1 MIIVKVWGGLGN
13 QMFDYA
19 LYRQLEEKYRG
30 EIEVKLDISFF
41 DYYDAHYGYEL
52 ERVFSLKPVYAT
64 REECEKLANIK
75 LDMWNR
81 FKRKYICQKPTQIVP
96 APEQATCFVPEILEL
111 SEGYLQGY
119 WQSELYF
126 KNIENEIR
134 KDFRFCNPLN
144 KNNSEL
150 LEQIRASNSVSLHVR
165 RGDYVSNQKIKK
177 DALTPSGVC
186 TEKYYFNAIEYI
198 QAQIENPEFFV
209 FSDDIEWCRQNLRL
223 ESAHYADWNV
233 GKESF
238 VDMQLMSCCKHNI
251 ISNSTFSWWGAWLNG
266 NPGKMVLVPDKW
278 YYNGHIGDILCDDWR
293 KIKTT

>member
-1 MIIVKVWGGLGN
+1 M
-13 QMFDYA
+13 
-19 LYRQLEEKYRG
+19 
-30 EIEVKLDISFF
+30 
-41 DYYDAHYGYEL
+41 
-52 ERVFSLKPVYAT
+52 
-64 REECEKLANIK
+64 
-75 LDMWNR
+75 
-81 FKRKYICQKPTQIVP
+81 
-96 APEQATCFVPEILEL
+96 
-111 SEGYLQGY
+111 
-119 WQSELYF
+119 
-126 KNIENEIR
+126 
-134 KDFRFCNPLN
+134 
-144 KNNSEL
+144 
-150 LEQIRASNSVSLHVR
+150 EQIRASNSVSLHVR